1 MKREEYYMGKGRGG
15 EGSREGKGRDGEERQ
30 ELARERRYLKR
41 IKGMLVSAV
50 QHNLS
55 LTLYK
60 NIRFSP
66 HSSSVLQRLECLF
79 AGFSVSPVEAGLKV
93 GAKSWR
99 AS

>member
-1 MKREEYYMGKGRGG
+1 MLAEA
-15 EGSREGKGRDGEERQ
+15 
-30 ELARERRYLKR
+30 ARERKYLKR
-41 IKGMLVSAV
+41 IKGMLVPAV

-66 HSSSVLQRLECLF
+66 HSSSVLQRLECLL

-93 GAKSWR
+93 
-99 AS
+99 